1 MLPVRSESRSQP
13 RSQPRAPVRRDPA
26 PSRLRYKL
34 NRLWLRP
41 GVRRATNIGVPA
53 LVGLLAA
60 WTLMAQVDVEGQA
73 AALLDRAREAIID
86 RPQFVIT
93 SIDIPDVSRDL
104 AEQIR
109 VAAFV
114 HVPVSSLA
122 LDVAAVRER
131 IESLAAVERARVRAL
146 ASGVL
151 EIRAV
156 ERIPVVVW
164 RSEDGLE
171 LLDRNGVRVAEIDS
185 RLRRPDLPLIAGE
198 GANAQVPEALALL
211 AETRPVAARVRGLV
225 WVGERRWDLVLD
237 RDQVVKLPETDPGAA
252 LRRVMAMETGEGL
265 LDRDLAVVDM
275 RDPRRPMLRLTEHA
289 ISEIE
294 RLKKSAAGED
304 A

>member
-1 MLPVRSESRSQP
+1 MLPVRSQP
-13 RSQPRAPVRRDPA
+13 RPPARRDPA

-34 NRLWLRP
+34 TRLWLRP
-41 GVRRATNIGVPA
+41 GVRRAVNLGVPA
-53 LVGLLAA
+53 VVGLLAA
-60 WTLMAQVDVEGQA
+60 WTLMAEYDVEA
-73 AALLDRAREAIID
+73 RALALVVAAREAIID

-93 SIDIPDVSRDL
+93 EISVPDVSRDL

-114 HVPVSSLA
+114 HLPVSSLA
-122 LDVAAVRER
+122 LDVGAVRER
-131 IESLAAVERARVRAL
+131 VESLAAVERARVRAL

-164 RSEDGLE
+164 RSQDGLE
-171 LLDRNGVRVAEIDS
+171 LLDQNGVRVAEIDS

-198 GANAQVPEALALL
+198 GAGAHVPEALALL
-211 AETRPVAARVRGLV
+211 AETGPVAARVRGLV
-225 WVGERRWDLVLD
+225 RVGERRWDLVLD
-237 RDQVVKLPETDPGAA
+237 RDQVVKLPEADAAAA
-252 LRRVMAMETGEGL
+252 LRRVMAMEKGEDL
-265 LDRDLAVVDM
+265 LKRDLAVVDM

-289 ISEIE
+289 VSEIE
-294 RLKKSAAGED
+294 RLKKTATGED

>member
-1 MLPVRSESRSQP
+1 MLPVK
-13 RSQPRAPVRRDPA
+13 APARPPARRDPA

-41 GVRRATNIGVPA
+41 GIRRAANIGVPA
-53 LVGLLAA
+53 VVGVLAA
-60 WTLMAQVDVEGQA
+60 WTLTAEYDVKGY
-73 AALLDRAREAIID
+73 ALAVIGNVRDAIID

-93 SIDIPDVSRDL
+93 EMAIPDVSRDL

-114 HVPVSSLA
+114 PLPVSSLA
-122 LDVAAVRER
+122 LDVGAVRER

-151 EIRAV
+151 EIRAI
-156 ERIPVVVW
+156 ERVPVVVW
-164 RSEDGLE
+164 RSEEGLE
-171 LLDRNGVRVAEIDS
+171 LLDQNGVRVAEIDS

-198 GANAQVPEALALL
+198 GADAHVPEALALL
-211 AETRPVAARVRGLV
+211 AETGPVSARVRGLV
-225 WVGERRWDLVLD
+225 RVGERRWNLVLD
-237 RDQVVKLPETDPGAA
+237 RDQVVKLPEADAQAA
-252 LRRVMAMETGEGL
+252 LGRVMAMAKAEDL
-265 LDRDLAVVDM
+265 LKRDVSVVDM

-294 RLKKSAAGED
+294 RLRKTAAGED

>member
-1 MLPVRSESRSQP
+1 VLPVRSQIRP
-13 RSQPRAPVRRDPA
+13 PARRDPA

-34 NRLWLRP
+34 TRLWLRP
-41 GVRRATNIGVPA
+41 GVRRATNLGVPA

-60 WTLMAQVDVEGQA
+60 GTLMTEYDVRGRA
-73 AALLDRAREAIID
+73 VALFESAREAIID

-93 SIDIPDVSRDL
+93 EIAIPDVSRDL

-114 HVPVSSLA
+114 HLPVSSLA
-122 LDVAAVRER
+122 LDVGAVRER
-131 IESLAAVERARVRAL
+131 VESLAAVERARVRAL

-151 EIRAV
+151 EIRAI

-164 RSEDGLE
+164 RSEEGLE
-171 LLDRNGVRVAEIDS
+171 LLDQNGVRVAEIDS

-198 GANAQVPEALALL
+198 SADQHVPEALALL
-211 AETRPVAARVRGLV
+211 AQARPVSPRVRGLV
-225 WVGERRWDLVLD
+225 RVGERRWDLVLD
-237 RDQVVKLPETDPGAA
+237 RDQVVKLPEGDPAAA
-252 LRRVMAMETGEGL
+252 LGRVMAMAKGEDL
-265 LDRDLAVVDM
+265 LARDVSVVDM